1 MVLDPQLLAPHP
13 VLELFILPMIPGP
26 IVIVEGSTEASL
38 ADEFTLVGD
47 VVEFG
52 AALVGISQ
60 LTNVSA
66 KEEEDVANPIAQ
78 NKDTYFKKFL
88 ANFLLIVIPL
98 ILLKFRHGY
107 IQ

>member
-78 NKDTYFKKFL
+78 NKDTNFKKFL
-88 ANFLLIVIPL
+88 ANFFLIVMPL
-98 ILLKFRHGY
+98 LLLKFRHGY